1 MDLYIFI
8 LLILAVAL
16 VTISV
21 FLFRRHNIP
30 GIKPFIV
37 CILLVSI
44 WNSLDAVN
52 LLLSSMSAKI
62 IWFGIRTAFIVYIPA
77 FWLMT
82 ILELIYERNFK
93 NKLNVLLIIFP
104 TITAIIVLTLKYNN
118 WFVCNFYLKSVGEY
132 KILMFSK
139 GFWLWINASYNYLLN
154 AVSIGIL
161 LKSAFSKQYARKK
174 QAIIMIIG
182 MFFPIITDIL
192 FVGNINLYNNL
203 DITPIS
209 FCISL
214 IVSVYGIL
222 RYGFMDIVLVAREHA
237 FEDMDELMIVL
248 DENKKVVDMNRK
260 ALKMLNTNISRVIGI
275 PINQIIEET
284 YKYDFYD
291 LQESTLKIHLKNKI
305 LDKNVNYYGS
315 LSAIKGNKNYII
327 GYLILLYDITELV
340 IIQNKLKH
348 ANNELRRL
356 NEKLYSDSIKDEL
369 TKVYNKKYITKLL
382 QEEIKKALKSSIP
395 LTLAMIDI
403 DHFKKINDS
412 YGHLI
417 GDKVLE
423 KVAELVTIEL
433 GVQGKVGRFGGEE
446 FLILMLDTQLK
457 AGYEICEKIRYKVSN
472 YRFEYKCLPIT
483 ISIGITELKYDDSSN
498 SLIKR
503 ADDCL
508 YKAKHNGRNKIEL
521 SEIVM

>member
-16 VTISV
+16 VTISI
-21 FLFRRHNIP
+21 FLFKRHNIS

-37 CILLVSI
+37 CILLASI
-44 WNSLDAVN
+44 WNGLDIVN
-52 LLLSSMSAKI
+52 LLLNSMSAKI
-62 IWFGIRTAFIVYIPA
+62 ICFEIKMAFIVYIPA
-77 FWLMT
+77 FWLIT
-82 ILELIYERNFK
+82 ILNSIYERNFK
-93 NKLNVLLIIFP
+93 SKLNVILLIFP
-104 TITAIIVLTLKYNN
+104 TITAIIVLTSKYNN
-118 WFVCNFYLKSVGEY
+118 WFAYNFYLQSAGEY

-161 LKSAFSKQYARKK
+161 LKSVFSKQYARKR
-174 QAIIMIIG
+174 QAVTMLIG
-182 MFFPIITDIL
+182 MLFPIITDIL

-203 DITPIS
+203 DITSIS

-214 IVSVYGIL
+214 IVSVYGML
-222 RYGFMDIVLVAREHA
+222 RYRFMDIVLVAREYA

-260 ALKMLNTNISRVIGI
+260 ALKMLNTDISRVIGI
-275 PINQIIEET
+275 PINQIIEDIDN
-284 YKYDFYD
+284 YDFYD
-291 LQESTLKIHLKNKI
+291 LQESTLKIHLKGKI
-305 LDKNVNYYGS
+305 LNKNIDYYGS

-327 GYLILLYDITELV
+327 GYLVLLYDITELV
-340 IIQNKLKH
+340 VTQNKLKQ
-348 ANNELRRL
+348 ANDELKRL
-356 NEKLYSDSIKDEL
+356 NEELYSDSIKDGL
-369 TKVYNKKYITKLL
+369 TGVYNKKYITKLL

-395 LTLAMIDI
+395 LTIAMIDI
-403 DHFKKINDS
+403 DHFKKINDN

-423 KVAELVTIEL
+423 KLAELVTIES
-433 GVQGKVGRFGGEE
+433 GIKGIVGRFGGEE
-446 FLILMLDTQLK
+446 FLILMPDTELK
-457 AGYEICEKIRYKVSN
+457 AGYELCEKIRCKVSN
-472 YRFEYKCLPIT
+472 YSFEYECSHIT
-483 ISIGITELKYDDSSN
+483 ISIGIAELKYDDSIC

-508 YKAKHNGRNKIEL
+508 YKAKLNGRNKIEL
-521 SEIVM
+521 S